1 MANSPVD
8 FLLIPQVELV
18 EPTLNRSI
26 HFLEELALLLLQ
38 AQHLRAEH
46 WCEGKGGNGGNRHDD
61 THHPSELFE
70 EHTRHTTDHCQ
81 REEHGNHGERRGNNR
96 YCHLVRSVNGC
107 LLRRRPSLNVGGD
120 VFEHHNGI
128 IHNVTDGNGQTRQGN
143 HVERTACSIKINE
156 RGDER
161 HWDGDGD
168 DERSTPAAQEDE
180 HDEHHEN
187 QGIDNRFGEC
197 VNRVENVLRGVDH
210 HLQIHV
216 RRQVL
221 LQSWN
226 HVDDL
231 VRDSHGVGTT
241 LLLDDDNGTLLTIGV
256 SLLRTFLHVI
266 HNTSHVAQ
274 IDSST
279 IVAAHNHVVH
289 FAWVVELTFCT
300 HRVGQRTNIY
310 RTTRR
315 VQVLS
320 GNGLSHLSSAQL
332 VRLHLLRVHVDID
345 FALRSTRNRHGTHSV
360 DTCQRVGN
368 VIVENLV
375 ESLLAFL
382 CLHREQHDRNHVR
395 GELEEDRR
403 VGIGRQGV
411 AHHVELVAHVV
422 GEVVDVVAKFKFHS
436 DNAHVLSRV
445 RRDVLEVLHR
455 VERILKRTR
464 HVVFYIFCRRTV
476 VVCEDENGVRLHI
489 WIEVDWQFQQREQAK
504 DDDCQEAKACHNRSF
519 DRAFV

>member
-1 MANSPVD
+1 M
-8 FLLIPQVELV
+8 
-18 EPTLNRSI
+18 
-26 HFLEELALLLLQ
+26 LLLQ

-46 WCEGKGGNGGNRHDD
+46 WREREGGHRGNRHDD
-61 THHPSELFE
+61 THHPSELLE
-70 EHTRHTTDHCQ
+70 EHTRHTAHHRQ
-81 REEHGNHGERRGNNR
+81 REEHGNHGERRSNNG
-96 YCHLVRSVNGC
+96 YSHLVRSVDGS
-107 LLRRRPSLNVGGD
+107 LLRRRPSLDVRGD

-128 IHNVTDGNGQTRQGN
+128 IHNVTNGDGQTRQGN
-143 HVERTACSIKINE
+143 HVERTACGIQIDE

-187 QGIDNRFGEC
+187 QGVGDCFGER
-197 VNRVENVLRGVDH
+197 VDRVENVLRSVDH
-210 HLQIHV
+210 HLQVHV

-221 LQSWN
+221 LQGRE

-231 VRDSHGVGTT
+231 VGDSHGVGTT
-241 LLLDDDNGTLLTIGV
+241 LLLDDDDGTLLTIRV
-256 SLLRTFLHVI
+256 SLLRTLLHVV
-266 HNTSHVAQ
+266 HDASHVAQ
-274 IDSST
+274 IDRST
-279 IVAAHNHVVH
+279 VVAAHHHVIH
-289 FAWVVELTFCT
+289 LSWVVEFAFRT

-332 VRLHLLRVHVDID
+332 VRLHLLRVHIDID

-368 VIVENLV
+368 VVVQNLV
-375 ESLLAFL
+375 ECLLAFL

-411 AHHVELVAHVV
+411 AHHVEFVAHVV
-422 GEVVDVVAKFKFHS
+422 REVVDVVAKFKFHG

-455 VERILKRTR
+455 VERVLKRTR

-489 WIEVDWQFQQREQAK
+489 WIEVDRQFQQREQAK